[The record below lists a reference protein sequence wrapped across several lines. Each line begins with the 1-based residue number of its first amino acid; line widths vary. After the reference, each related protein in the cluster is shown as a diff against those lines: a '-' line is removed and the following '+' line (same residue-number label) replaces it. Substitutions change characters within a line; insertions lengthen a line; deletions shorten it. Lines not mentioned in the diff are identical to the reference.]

1 MVRAVSTLSRDDYLA
16 VGLDLLAE
24 DGVSAVTIAALC
36 ERLGVTKG
44 SFYHH
49 FASGPD
55 FHGALLATWEQST
68 YDRIDEARAV
78 ADSHKRLSVLKEL
91 AVGAHHEAESAIR
104 AWARSSEP
112 AAAVVRRVDD
122 AREANLVESFRAIGI
137 PLSRARHLARIGLAT
152 LIGTQSLERPVD
164 RKRLLAVFDEY
175 QEWLESATS
184 RPGPDAPSGGQ
195 RAGRRS

>member
-1 MVRAVSTLSRDDYLA
+1 MVGRVSTLTRKHYLA

-24 DGVSAVTIAALC
+24 GGVSAVTIAALC

-55 FHGALLATWEQST
+55 FHRALLAAWEQST
-68 YDRIDEARAV
+68 YERIEEARAV

-91 AVGAHHEAESAIR
+91 GVAAHHEAESAIR
-104 AWARSSEP
+104 AWARSSEA
-112 AAAVVRRVDD
+112 AAAVVHRVDA
-122 AREANLVESFRAIGI
+122 AREANLVESFRAVGI
-137 PLSRARHLARIGLAT
+137 PPTRARHLARIGLAT

-175 QEWLESATS
+175 QAWLESAAPRS
-184 RPGPDAPSGGQ
+184 GRDAPTGGQ

>member
-1 MVRAVSTLSRDDYLA
+1 MVRSMSTLTREDYLS

-24 DGVSAVTIAALC
+24 GGVSAVTIAALC
-36 ERLGVTKG
+36 DRLGVTKG

-49 FASGPD
+49 FEDVAGY
-55 FHGALLATWEQST
+55 HAALLESWERST
-68 YDRIDEARAV
+68 YKAIESARAV

-91 AVGAHHEAESAIR
+91 GVAAHHEAESAIR

-112 AAAVVRRVDD
+112 AAAVVGRVDG
-122 AREANLVESFRAIGI
+122 AREANLVESFREIGI
-137 PLSRARHLARIGLAT
+137 PLNRARHLARIGLAT

-164 RKRLLAVFDEY
+164 RKRLLAVYDEY
-175 QEWLESATS
+175 QEWLESATDG
-184 RPGPDAPSGGQ
+184 R

>member
-1 MVRAVSTLSRDDYLA
+1 MVQAVSTLTRDHYLTA
-16 VGLDLLAE
+16 GLDLLAE
-24 DGVSAVTIAALC
+24 GGVGAVTIAALC
-36 ERLGVTKG
+36 DRLGVTKG

-49 FASGPD
+49 FDDVSGY
-55 FHGALLATWEQST
+55 HEALLTSWENGT
-68 YDRIDEARAV
+68 YQAIAAARAV

-91 AVGAHHEAESAIR
+91 AVAAHHEAEGAIR
-104 AWARSSEP
+104 AWGRSYEP
-112 AAAVVRRVDD
+112 AATALRRVDA

-137 PLSRARHLARIGLAT
+137 PLTRARHLARIGLAT

-175 QEWLESATS
+175 QEWLESATGE
-184 RPGPDAPSGGQ
+184 R

>member
-1 MVRAVSTLSRDDYLA
+1 MVPPVSTLNRDHYLE

-24 DGVSAVTIAALC
+24 GGVNAVTIAALC

-49 FASGPD
+49 FSDVSGY
-55 FHGALLATWEQST
+55 HEALLRSWEDGT
-68 YDRIDEARAV
+68 YQAIEAARAV

-91 AVGAHHEAESAIR
+91 AVAAHHEAESAIR
-104 AWARSSEP
+104 AWGRSYEP
-112 AAAVVRRVDD
+112 AAAALRRVDA
-122 AREANLVESFRAIGI
+122 AREGNLVESFRAVGI
-137 PLSRARHLARIGLAT
+137 PLTRARHLARIGLAT

-175 QEWLESATS
+175 QEWLESATAG
-184 RPGPDAPSGGQ
+184 R

>member
-1 MVRAVSTLSRDDYLA
+1 MVPSVSTLNREHYLE

-24 DGVSAVTIAALC
+24 GGVNAVTIAALC

-49 FASGPD
+49 FSD
-55 FHGALLATWEQST
+55 VSEYHEALLRSWENGT
-68 YDRIDEARAV
+68 YQAIEAARAV

-91 AVGAHHEAESAIR
+91 AVAAHHEAESAIR
-104 AWARSSEP
+104 AWGRSYEP
-112 AAAVVRRVDD
+112 AAAVLRRVDA
-122 AREANLVESFRAIGI
+122 AREANLVESFRAVGI
-137 PLSRARHLARIGLAT
+137 PLTRARHLARIGLAT

-175 QEWLESATS
+175 QEWLESATAG
-184 RPGPDAPSGGQ
+184 R